1 LNRIRRQ
8 IQPFQPFGFPN
19 FPSIPVGQGTGSFVS
34 TSQVT
39 SLDNRFGADSDPVVT
54 GQSTFITQNKDGK
67 VQQSTT
73 YLRPDGSTYTQSNNS
88 KFTFIVHFFMGIL
101 LLHERNNLKRR

>member
-1 LNRIRRQ
+1 MRRQ
-8 IQPFQPFGFPN
+8 VQPFQPFAGFPN
-19 FPSIPVGQGTGSFVS
+19 FPAFPQAGQGTGSFVS

-39 SLDNRFGADSDPVVT
+39 SLDNRFAGEDPVVT

-73 YLRPDGSTYTQSNNS
+73 YLRPDGSTYTQTNNS
-88 KFTFIVHFFMGIL
+88 KL
-101 LLHERNNLKRR
+101 NLIIH